1 MPLTGESFAPSFGNA
16 QAPTRQRP
24 QYFEMFGHRGIWH
37 EGWKAVAY
45 HAPGTP
51 FDKDQWELYHLERD
65 FSENHDL
72 AKQEPARLAKMIDLW
87 WQEAEQNQ
95 VLPLD
100 DRFGPRFAQNATR
113 YHGPRK
119 RFVFHRGMGHL
130 PTDVAPDVRS
140 RSYRIEADVRLDA
153 DSHGVL
159 IAHGDMTSGYT
170 LYVKDGHLVHD
181 LNVGGNHAV
190 LKSARALAPGNHTLG
205 VMVRRAPPKPASS
218 VLPPAAAIK
227 MGPIPGAARIALTID
242 GTADA
247 SLDTPMGFAT
257 LISWSGLD
265 IGRDRGSPVG
275 DYAAPFAF
283 TGLLRKVMFTVED
296 DQQLDG
302 DAVGRAEMGR
312 Q

>member
-1 MPLTGESFAPSFGNA
+1 M
-16 QAPTRQRP
+16 Q
-24 QYFEMFGHRGIWH
+24 
-37 EGWKAVAY
+37 
-45 HAPGTP
+45 
-51 FDKDQWELYHLERD
+51 
-65 FSENHDL
+65 
-72 AKQEPARLAKMIDLW
+72 
-87 WQEAEQNQ
+87 
-95 VLPLD
+95 
-100 DRFGPRFAQNATR
+100 
-113 YHGPRK
+113 GPRK

-140 RSYRIEADVRLDA
+140 RSYRIEADVRLDLVNEA
-153 DSHGVL
+153 VSEGVL
-159 IAHGDMTSGYT
+159 IAHGDMTSGYS

-181 LNVGGNHAV
+181 LNVGGHHAV
-190 LKSARALAPGNHTLG
+190 LVSAGKLSAGNHKLG
-205 VMVRRAPPKPASS
+205 VVVKRAPPRPASE

-227 MGPIPGAARIALTID
+227 MGPIPGAASMALTID
-242 GTADA
+242 GEPDST
-247 SLDTPMGFAT
+247 LDTPMGFAT

-283 TGLLRKVMFTVED
+283 TGLLRKVIFEVSD